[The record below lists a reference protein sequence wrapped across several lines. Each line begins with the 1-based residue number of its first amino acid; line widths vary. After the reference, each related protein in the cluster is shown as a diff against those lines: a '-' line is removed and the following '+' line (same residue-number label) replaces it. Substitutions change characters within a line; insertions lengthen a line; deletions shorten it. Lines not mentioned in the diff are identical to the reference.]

1 VELLTILI
9 LDIIKT
15 MPNYEYKCNT
25 CGITREVF
33 YSLDEDRPDPICCA
47 TAMSR
52 VWGNT
57 PVIFTGTGFYKTD
70 NR

>member
-1 VELLTILI
+1 
-9 LDIIKT
+9 
-15 MPNYEYKCNT
+15 MPNYEYKCNK

-33 YSLDEDRPDPICCA
+33 YSLDEERPDPICCA

-52 VWGNT
+52 VWGNI
-57 PVIFTGTGFYKTD
+57 PVIFTGKGFYKTD